1 MATGIPDP
9 TNVTTT
15 PAPERCRS
23 QLRSDVRGMLNR
35 IRNGEKVEHH
45 ETVRTNKD
53 GQRIDVSLS
62 ISPVKSSKGTIIGAA
77 RLRAT

>member
-1 MATGIPDP
+1 MGIPAP
-9 TNVTTT
+9 TNVTPT

-62 ISPVKSSKGTIIGAA
+62 ISPFKSSKGTIIGDA